1 MFDIILFLGVFGSFA
16 FGYFVIQHLDVI
28 FDEKQKVY
36 NKAGQSEMIVLNTVK
51 DEEIL
56 QEIHRFRKN
65 HENIQIMLCD
75 KKMLSH
81 VNFK

>member
-16 FGYFVIQHLDVI
+16 FGYFVIQHLYVI
-28 FDEKQKVY
+28 FDEKQNLY
-36 NKAGQSEMIVLNTVK
+36 NKAVHSEMIVLNTVK

-65 HENIQIMLCD
+65 HENIQIILCD

>member
-1 MFDIILFLGVFGSFA
+1 MHLFWSL
-16 FGYFVIQHLDVI
+16 YFVIQHLDVI
-28 FDEKQKVY
+28 FDEKQNVY
-36 NKAGQSEMIVLNTVK
+36 NKARQSEMIILNTVK

>member
-1 MFDIILFLGVFGSFA
+1 MFNIILFLGVFGSVA

-28 FDEKQKVY
+28 FDEKQNVY
-36 NKAGQSEMIVLNTVK
+36 NKVGQSEMIVLNTVK